1 MPDCNVSRGVDV
13 SFINEH
19 VDRSGHQR
27 TVTLHDHAAVD
38 SGGAHFDGDG
48 DYITIEA
55 FDYASDSSFSVAFW
69 MTKEECARDVD
80 GNHHTYEYLYS
91 HNKDSHEDVLQTDSA
106 NIYLACEQAG
116 GGWSTSAGTVVRF
129 LLVDSQLK
137 RGSLDYPLHEAGNFD
152 SITNRWVHIVLGVD
166 SRRVRTFSDGSLVDD
181 SEYGFFVGDRV
192 SGNIAYPHPGTLTQS
207 LSGFDLAAP
216 IHLGHRSDGAADRH
230 FKGRLA
236 GLLVGPNSFSRA
248 EVSCLFRESEE
259 YLPVLLSNNI
269 ESRCARPPHFLCSVS
284 LLDSLEDTSQAGHR
298 VQSHP
303 RHLVAF
309 NGAEFDGDGDYISI
323 SNFEYA
329 SDTTFTISLWAT
341 KNQCTGGLYEYLYSH
356 QHDADPNTWEHNA
369 YALIMFAC
377 EGTHGGSSSTLGGGS
392 FIRYDLQDDN
402 AQRATFDFSLHN
414 SGDFDAITDTWLH
427 VILSV
432 TPTGIKTFE
441 DGSLVPDTEYGF
453 FTGLVPS
460 LNVARETPGVL
471 SQRLAT
477 LTLETDIFLGGRADL
492 HPERHFQG
500 RIAMVSVYSRA
511 LTATEADCLFHA
523 GDDVLGLL

>member
-80 GNHHTYEYLYS
+80 GNHHIYEYLYS
-91 HNKDSHEDVLQTDSA
+91 HNKDSDEDVLHTDSA

-137 RGSLDYPLHEAGNFD
+137 MGSLDYSLHDAGNFD

-207 LSGFDLAAP
+207 LSGFDLAEP

-284 LLDSLEDTSQAGHR
+284 LLDSLEDTSLDA
-298 VQSHP
+298 VP
-303 RHLVAF
+303 
-309 NGAEFDGDGDYISI
+309 
-323 SNFEYA
+323 
-329 SDTTFTISLWAT
+329 
-341 KNQCTGGLYEYLYSH
+341 GL
-356 QHDADPNTWEHNA
+356 
-369 YALIMFAC
+369 
-377 EGTHGGSSSTLGGGS
+377 
-392 FIRYDLQDDN
+392 
-402 AQRATFDFSLHN
+402 
-414 SGDFDAITDTWLH
+414 
-427 VILSV
+427 
-432 TPTGIKTFE
+432 
-441 DGSLVPDTEYGF
+441 
-453 FTGLVPS
+453 
-460 LNVARETPGVL
+460 
-471 SQRLAT
+471 
-477 LTLETDIFLGGRADL
+477 
-492 HPERHFQG
+492 
-500 RIAMVSVYSRA
+500 
-511 LTATEADCLFHA
+511 
-523 GDDVLGLL
+523 